1 MATAAASQQTEPGI
15 IAQAREKLIVALD
28 YWDINEAIALV
39 DTLGDEVTFY
49 KIGLGL
55 QLAGGDRLAQT
66 LIARGKRVFLDYK
79 YLDIEETIKTAVRR
93 AAEFG
98 VDFLTI
104 HGVGGVL
111 RAAVE
116 GRGSSRLK
124 LLCVTVLTC
133 MDADDVKEMGF
144 QCNVEEL
151 VLARARK
158 ALDTGVDGVIASARE
173 AAKIK
178 TTAGGKLLVV
188 TPGIRPRDSASDDQ
202 KRVATPGV
210 AVRDGADYLVI
221 GRPITKAPDPKQAAR
236 DIVDEMAAAL
246 GR

>member
-15 IAQAREKLIVALD
+15 IAQARGKLIVALD

-188 TPGIRPRDSASDDQ
+188 TPGIRPKDSASDDQ